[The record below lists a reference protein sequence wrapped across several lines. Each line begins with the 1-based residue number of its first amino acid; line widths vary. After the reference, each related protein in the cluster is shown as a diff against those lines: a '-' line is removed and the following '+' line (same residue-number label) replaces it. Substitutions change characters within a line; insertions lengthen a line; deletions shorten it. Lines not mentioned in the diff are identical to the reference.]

1 MSTGATKSG
10 KKDMDEVQQAVRYSS
25 LFIYMLKPNYLLT
38 YVFKENKTEEENL
51 FKHMYNFWAQ

>member
-1 MSTGATKSG
+1 MEELQKA
-10 KKDMDEVQQAVRYSS
+10 VQSSS
-25 LFIYMLKPNYLLT
+25 LLSYMLKPNYLLT